1 MFTDE
6 MLNESLIQHSTFGIQ
21 RSTFRSPAISFAPAM
36 STATID
42 VIPGSPLTLL
52 SEEEQMF
59 QQSVREFAIERIRPL
74 VPDMD
79 RDAKMSQDLIASFF
93 ELGIM
98 GIEVPDQW
106 GGAGSTF
113 FTAVLVVEELS
124 HVDASCGVLVDV
136 QNTLVNNAIL
146 RWGNDDQKSKYLTM
160 LARDTV
166 GAYALSESGSGSD
179 AFGLATKADE
189 KGDHWVLNGQKLWIT
204 NAFEADIFIVFANAN
219 PDAGYKG
226 ITAFL
231 IERDFPG
238 FRVGKKED
246 KLGIRASS
254 TCELILEDCR
264 VPKENVVGEPGRG
277 YKIAIET
284 LNEGR
289 IGIGAQMIGVARGA
303 LAYAI
308 AYTKERKQFGQP
320 VAEFQGVQFQIA
332 EAATELEAAR
342 LMVYNAAR
350 LKDAKQ
356 PFLREAAMAKLFS
369 SQVAEKV
376 TSLAVQ
382 LFGGNGYTKE
392 YPVEKFWRDS
402 KVGQIYEGT
411 SNMQLR
417 TIAKSSV
424 AGRL

>member
-1 MFTDE
+1 MT
-6 MLNESLIQHSTFGIQ
+6 T
-21 RSTFRSPAISFAPAM
+21 T
-36 STATID
+36 TID
-42 VIPGSPLTLL
+42 TTPGAPLTLL

-59 QQSVREFAIERIRPL
+59 QQSVRDFAVEKIRPL
-74 VPDMD
+74 VHQMD
-79 RDAKMSQDLIASFF
+79 HDAAMSKDLIQNFF

-98 GIEVPDQW
+98 GIEVPDQF

-113 FTAVLVVEELS
+113 FNAVLVVEELS

-146 RWGNDDQKSKYLTM
+146 RWGNDDQKSKYLPM
-160 LARDTV
+160 LSTDTV
-166 GAYALSESGSGSD
+166 GAYALSEGGSGSD
-179 AFGLATKADE
+179 AFALATRAED
-189 KGDHWVLNGQKLWIT
+189 KGDDFVLNGRKLWIT
-204 NAFEADIFIVFANAN
+204 NAAEAGVFIVFANAN

-231 IERDFPG
+231 VERDFPG
-238 FRVGKKED
+238 FQVGKKED

-254 TCELILEDCR
+254 TCELILEDCH
-264 VPKENVVGEPGRG
+264 VPRENVVGEAGKG

-289 IGIGAQMIGVARGA
+289 IGIGAQMLGVARGA
-303 LAYAI
+303 LEHAI
-308 AYTKERKQFGQP
+308 AYTKERKQFGQRI
-320 VAEFQGVQFQIA
+320 ADFQGVQFQIA
-332 EAATELEAAR
+332 QAATDLEAAR

-350 LKDAKQ
+350 LKDAGK

-382 LFGGNGYTKE
+382 LYGGNGYTKE
-392 YPVEKFWRDS
+392 YPVEKFWRDA

-411 SNMQLR
+411 SNMQLA
-417 TIAKSSV
+417 TIAKTILTE
-424 AGRL
+424 RL